1 MINIDDSQR
10 VALHGENN
18 SPIAGPDPVMTFQ
31 SVPKGFGSAH
41 LRPFQKPLINTGH
54 ASLDGPWQ
62 AIEFRMRVG
71 GDEYF
76 HTLEY
81 RPLAL
86 KVNVCGQRL

>member
-1 MINIDDSQR
+1 
-10 VALHGENN
+10 
-18 SPIAGPDPVMTFQ
+18 
-31 SVPKGFGSAH
+31 
-41 LRPFQKPLINTGH
+41 
-54 ASLDGPWQ
+54 
-62 AIEFRMRVG
+62 MRVG